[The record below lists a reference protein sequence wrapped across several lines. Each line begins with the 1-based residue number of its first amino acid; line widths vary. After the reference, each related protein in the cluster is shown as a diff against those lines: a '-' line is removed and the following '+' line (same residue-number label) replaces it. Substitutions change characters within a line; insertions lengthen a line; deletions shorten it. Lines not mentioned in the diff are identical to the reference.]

1 MRYFDRSVSTRSLTL
16 AAALVALASA
26 APSSAAPCGR
36 GAVPGPGLEV
46 VGLTSDDRLICFH
59 EKAPAQTDSIGFV
72 TGLSTDVRLVGIDF
86 RPATRELWAL
96 GNAGGLYV
104 IDLRNAVATLRARS
118 SVALTGTNFGIDFN
132 PTVDRLRV
140 VGDDG
145 QNLRVAVDTGAATV
159 DGALSVTSP
168 TVATGVIAAAYTNND
183 DNPNTGTT
191 LFVLDATTDQV
202 FIQAPPNN
210 GSLNAVGKLALDA
223 GSASGFDIYSQR
235 KNGPTVGNTG
245 YAVFANGSGR
255 TFYQVNL
262 LTGRGWPRGN
272 FKATD
277 DVVDVAVP
285 FGQN

>member
-1 MRYFDRSVSTRSLTL
+1 MTYLGRSVSTPSL
-16 AAALVALASA
+16 ALASGLLALAMA
-26 APSSAAPCGR
+26 APSNAAPCGR
-36 GAVPGPGLEV
+36 GAVSGPGLEV

-59 EKAPAQTDSIGFV
+59 EKAPTQTDTIGFV

-86 RPATRELWAL
+86 RPATGELWAL

-104 IDLRNAVATLRARS
+104 VDLRNGVASLRSRS
-118 SVALTGTNFGIDFN
+118 TIALTGANFGVDFN

-145 QNLRVAVDTGAATV
+145 QNLRLAVDTGAATA
-159 DGALSVTSP
+159 DTSLTVTSP
-168 TVATGVIAAAYTNND
+168 TVATGVVAAAYTNND

-191 LFVLDATTDQV
+191 LFVLDSTTDQV

-255 TFYQVNL
+255 TFYQINL